1 MKKRGFTLIELLVV
15 IAIIGILVAL
25 LLPAVSRAR
34 EAARN
39 AECKN
44 NLRQFGIGMYIYADA
59 NRKAQLTSGAYDF
72 RRDGCPDTY
81 GWTADLVNTGAA
93 APAEMLCPTSPLRG
107 LEKLNDLL
115 GGTSSTEP
123 KEGVATGRLSAGICG
138 GAFSGTMEESA
149 ARAEYLKV
157 NLIDQGY
164 NTNYAQSWFA
174 ARGGVKYSKNG
185 EGRGL
190 ITDGTDYVTKGLF
203 GTTGPLTQR
212 ELGSAIVPSQAV
224 PMLGCAAPGDADEA
238 ILDLTIS
245 DDASLTTGARLAES
259 FNDGPAYLDDTN
271 NRVRIPDEDGD
282 PAGLDS
288 VFNDDGTGAWD
299 GYDNPEAFAN
309 PEVSNL
315 PTDTTYGNITSQ
327 FNDLEQRMAA
337 VLGVNSGGNERQ
349 WAQDTRDWF
358 AWHATGKSGG
368 SANLLMADGSV
379 KSLFDDN
386 GDGFF
391 NPGFNIDDAVGTEAE
406 RLSKTGYTDNTV
418 ELDWFDVYCGVTL
431 ESQRQQ
437 KGTFED

>member
-44 NLRQFGIGMYIYADA
+44 NLRQFGIGMYIYSDA
-59 NRKAQLTSGAYDF
+59 NKKAALTSGAYDYK
-72 RRDGCPDTY
+72 RDGCPDSY
-81 GWTADLVNTGAA
+81 GWVADLVNTGAA

-115 GGTSSTEP
+115 GGQDTTSP
-123 KEGVATGRLSAGICG
+123 KEGAPTGRLTAGACKG
-138 GAFSGTMEESA
+138 SFSGTGINSVG
-149 ARAEYLKV
+149 RAEYLKV
-157 NLIDQGY
+157 QLIDQGY

-174 ARGGVKYSKNG
+174 ARGNVKYVKTGNN
-185 EGRGL
+185 RAL
-190 ITDGTDYVTKGLF
+190 YTDSGNNYVTKGLG

-212 ELGSAIVPSQAV
+212 QLGTAIVPSQAV

-238 ILDLTIS
+238 VLGTTIS
-245 DDASLTTGARLAES
+245 EDASLTSGARLAES
-259 FNDGPAYLDDTN
+259 FNDGPAYFNN
-271 NRVRIPDEDGD
+271 NRVKIPKNTSS
-282 PAGLDS
+282 LDFGVIFS
-288 VFNDDGTGAWD
+288 GSGTGAWD
-299 GYDNPEAFAN
+299 GYDNPQAFAN
-309 PEVSNL
+309 PELSND
-315 PTDTTYGNITSQ
+315 PTDTIIGNIETK
-327 FNDLEQRMAA
+327 FNTLEQRMAA
-337 VLGVNSGGNERQ
+337 VLGQNASQTFQ

-358 AWHATGKSGG
+358 AWHSTGKSGG
-368 SANLLMADGSV
+368 SANVLMADGSV
-379 KSLFDDN
+379 KSLYDVN

-391 NPGFNIDDAVGTEAE
+391 NPGFDVDNTSESEEAL
-406 RLSKTGYTDNTV
+406 LSGNGYTSNDV

-437 KGTFED
+437 KGTFEDD